1 MRRHASRNQR
11 RMGERDAGRPR
22 LVLQT
27 RLGSHQA
34 AWDALVERL
43 PLPSPFLRSWWLEH
57 TAGPNPRFLLVLDGG
72 TLLGGLA
79 LEEERWLGLPRLR
92 VMGAGALCPDHHD
105 IVALPGRDEEVLS
118 TLAAWLRRPGSRLLD
133 LEGVATGARLA
144 AALPG
149 RVRREVVDV
158 APWTPLSADPGDWL
172 RARSRNFRSN
182 LRKAVNRFGNQG
194 ATYRVARGD
203 QVEAA
208 LADLRHLHAARWDAR
223 SRFLAVYD
231 RFAAAAREGAARG
244 EVAVH
249 ELVAD
254 GTVVAAMGCFEV
266 ARRVSFYQSGWLP
279 EHRWRN
285 ASTLLLA
292 RMVEDACR
300 RGFTEIDLLR
310 GNEPYKYA
318 FASGRRELLRLRA
331 SHGAAGRAALAAL
344 TLASR
349 SRRLVGR
356 ALAAR
361 RGAATATPTAGR
373 HGRLDGSDAGART
386 PASARPS
393 YHR

>member
-1 MRRHASRNQR
+1 MSEHD
-11 RMGERDAGRPR
+11 GGRPR
-22 LVLQT
+22 LVMQT

-72 TLLGGLA
+72 MLLGGLA

-92 VMGAGALCPDHHD
+92 VMGAGALCPDHLD
-105 IVALPGRDEEVLS
+105 IVALPGRDEDVLS
-118 TLAAWLRRPGSRLLD
+118 ALAAWLRRPGSRLLD
-133 LEGVATGARLA
+133 LKGVATGARLA

-149 RVRREVVDV
+149 RVRREVFDV
-158 APWTPLSADPGDWL
+158 APWAPLSTDPGDWL

-182 LRKAVNRFGNQG
+182 LRKAANRFSNQG

-208 LADLRHLHAARWDAR
+208 LADLRRLHAARWGAR
-223 SRFLAVYD
+223 SQFLAAYD

-244 EVAVH
+244 ELVVH

-254 GTVVAAMGCFEV
+254 GTVVAAMGCLEV

-292 RMVEDACR
+292 KVIEDACR
-300 RGFTEIDLLR
+300 RGCTEIDLLR
-310 GNEPYKYA
+310 GDEPYKHA
-318 FASGRRELLRLRA
+318 FASGRRELLRLQA
-331 SHGAAGRAALAAL
+331 SHGAAGRVALTAL
-344 TLASR
+344 TLA
-349 SRRLVGR
+349 RRL
-356 ALAAR
+356 R
-361 RGAATATPTAGR
+361 RGKAAIANPTAGR
-373 HGRLDGSDAGART
+373 HGRLDGGDAGART

-393 YHR
+393 YRR